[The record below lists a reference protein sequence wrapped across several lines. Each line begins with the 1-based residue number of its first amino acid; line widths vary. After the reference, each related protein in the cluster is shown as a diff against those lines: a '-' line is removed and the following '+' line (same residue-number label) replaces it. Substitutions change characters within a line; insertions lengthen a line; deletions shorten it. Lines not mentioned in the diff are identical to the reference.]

1 MGRRMA
7 MPRKITT
14 QANVNA
20 MSPEARVMYQIQG
33 VSAVLGREVMVV
45 VADGTVLSSGSVFP
59 SISVPSY
66 QPSESVSTFE
76 GSVPKRV
83 FSPVSVSPSRSE
95 SRTSSVSGDEVVCV
109 GLSAAVASEK
119 EMNVRKTAAMMI
131 KIVRIVVALN
141 SYWFFARRYFLMVGL
156 MCGCMVLFS
165 TKRAGTECFL
175 A

>member
-1 MGRRMA
+1 MGRRTA

-14 QANVNA
+14 QANANA

-33 VSAVLGREVMVV
+33 VSAVLGRDVMVV

-76 GSVPKRV
+76 GSVPKSV

-95 SRTSSVSGDEVVCV
+95 SRTRSVSGDEVVWV
-109 GLSAAVASEK
+109 GLSAAASEK
-119 EMNVRKTAAMMI
+119 EMNVRKRAAVMME
-131 KIVRIVVALN
+131 IVRIVVALN
-141 SYWFFARRYFLMVGL
+141 SYWFFVRMYFLIAGL
-156 MCGCMVLFS
+156 MCGFAVLFS